1 MNKELARPRRGAGAM
16 ALVLA
21 AALGAAAC
29 SPLLPVMVGGAV
41 VGGGLVV
48 TDRRTTGT
56 QLEDQGI
63 ERRAAAAVREL
74 ATGGHVKLES
84 YNRVLLITGEVPDEA
99 ARDAVVQAVSRV
111 ENVRAVINELA
122 LGPNSGVRGR
132 SSDALLATRVKA
144 ALVDNE
150 AVQSNAFRVVVTR
163 GNVYLLGRV
172 TEREAHT
179 AVELVRGLPG
189 VEKVVPA
196 YELISEEEL
205 AAISRT
211 SSRAPAGEA
220 AAAGA
225 APAAAPAAPAATQ
238 APAPAPAPAAAPPP
252 APAPEPGPATTP
264 APAPAP
270 MQR

>member
-1 MNKELARPRRGAGAM
+1 MT
-16 ALVLA
+16 LVLA

-63 ERRAAAAVREL
+63 ERRAAAAVRDL

-99 ARDAVVQAVSRV
+99 ARDAVMQAVSRV

-205 AAISRT
+205 AASSRAP
-211 SSRAPAGEA
+211 SRAPAGETA
-220 AAAGA
+220 APGAAPGA
-225 APAAAPAAPAATQ
+225 APAAAPAATP
-238 APAPAPAPAAAPPP
+238 APAPAPAPAAAPPS
-252 APAPEPGPATTP
+252 APAPEPGSATTP
-264 APAPAP
+264 APAP